1 MSSSARLKKGGDAG
15 GAKGDK
21 AARRA
26 AQAAFEAERLAR
38 QRAAEHDAE
47 GRVLDVLIPFSPAF
61 TRYDRHGLNAELFL
75 AAPGPSGVAWSA
87 AVSDFVFDLT
97 RANMRTLYERA
108 PGWGGW
114 KDARKR
120 AELADPAG
128 RYIIV
133 RERSAEGAGGVE
145 ADDAGGAVGG
155 QGGAAVAGGAVAGA
169 AIVGGSG
176 AAESVAGGITSGGSP
191 AASNEGAAGGAPP
204 PSPPAPPPGALLGF
218 VSFRFVLEGDYD
230 VLYIYELQLS
240 PLAQRRGVGKHLM
253 QLAEL
258 VARRAGMQ
266 WVMLTV
272 LKNNAGALDFYTRK
286 MRYTVDAS
294 SPSACGQDDAAYEI
308 LSKCVHK
315 AAVEAID
322 ARVKELRR

>member
-1 MSSSARLKKGGDAG
+1 MD
-15 GAKGDK
+15 
-21 AARRA
+21 
-26 AQAAFEAERLAR
+26 
-38 QRAAEHDAE
+38 
-47 GRVLDVLIPFSPAF
+47 
-61 TRYDRHGLNAELFL
+61 
-75 AAPGPSGVAWSA
+75 
-87 AVSDFVFDLT
+87 
-97 RANMRTLYERA
+97 
-108 PGWGGW
+108 
-114 KDARKR
+114 
-120 AELADPAG
+120 
-128 RYIIV
+128 
-133 RERSAEGAGGVE
+133 
-145 ADDAGGAVGG
+145 
-155 QGGAAVAGGAVAGA
+155 
-169 AIVGGSG
+169 GSG
-176 AAESVAGGITSGGSP
+176 AAESVAVGITSGGLP

-204 PSPPAPPPGALLGF
+204 SLPAPPPGTLLGF
-218 VSFRFVLEGDYD
+218 MSFRFVLEGDYD

-286 MRYTVDAS
+286 MRYAVDAS

-308 LSKCVHK
+308 LSKCVSK